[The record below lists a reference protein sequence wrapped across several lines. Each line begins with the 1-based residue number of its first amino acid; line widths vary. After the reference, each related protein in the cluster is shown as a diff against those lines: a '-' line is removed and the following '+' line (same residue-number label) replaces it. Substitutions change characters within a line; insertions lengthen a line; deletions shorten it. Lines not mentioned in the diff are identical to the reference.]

1 MNICMRLV
9 HYVLIQGLGLTND
22 WDRTAHDD
30 SSFVSCTHLR
40 NISHMTDT
48 RHFRRAPSR
57 GWIPACCT
65 WIWEWQR
72 CELSLQERVGVRGGQ
87 LCVHACMRS
96 PCMRS
101 PPARAPDLSFP
112 FVARPPPEASRPP
125 P

>member
-1 MNICMRLV
+1 MSNLNVFEFTSYPYMDAQQQVQGLYVNMCMRLV

-72 CELSLQERVGVRGGQ
+72 CELSLQERVGVRDG
-87 LCVHACMRS
+87 
-96 PCMRS
+96 
-101 PPARAPDLSFP
+101 
-112 FVARPPPEASRPP
+112 
-125 P
+125 